1 MVGRETDLQAV
12 GRRVRAARQSAG
24 LSQLK
29 LARTIGVSLSTV
41 VRLERGDG
49 RKQRVDLHRLREIAD
64 VLDVTADSLLTGAD
78 A

>member
-49 RKQRVDLHRLREIAD
+49 KRVDLHRIREIAD
-64 VLDVTADSLLTGAD
+64 VLDADPYTLITGD
-78 A
+78 V